1 MDYQALVQRLRAR
14 ISDRRRGF
22 QPSRFERQIYT
33 DAATAITDLL
43 AKQRVLVEEVEAWR
57 HWEVTDK
64 LVGTEDE
71 VDVNANNA
79 WTFVEQARA
88 ATDAAFPGGLTT
100 TPHAEIPKGTT

>member
-43 AKQRVLVEEVEAWR
+43 AQRKVLVEEVETGR
-57 HWEVTDK
+57 KMLTI
-64 LVGTEDE
+64 
-71 VDVNANNA
+71 NAKTGRAYWCDFFNDGHLA
-79 WTFVEQARA
+79 YKDARA
-88 ATDAAFPGGLTT
+88 ATDAAFPGGL
-100 TPHAEIPKGTT
+100 PK